1 MSGSFVFERDDKNV
15 GQMVF
20 CDFDFTATWFD
31 PVTGTLYCASGENG
45 DIYEWDKLDQPPYTL
60 EWKSKVIK
68 TKDFLNLGAARVIA
82 DYASNVA
89 GVSQQWGAFGAT
101 VAWEAAH
108 TPWAGSN
115 PVTFKLWADKQLVFT
130 IALSDDKLFRLP
142 TGYRTDTF
150 EFSVTSNVRVRAVH
164 LSETPLGL
172 KEA

>member
-1 MSGSFVFERDDKNV
+1 MSGSFVFERDDKNI

-20 CDFDFTATWFD
+20 CDFDFTAAWFD
-31 PVTGTLYCASGENG
+31 PLTGTLYCAAGENG
-45 DIYEWDKLDQPPYTL
+45 DIYEWDQLDQPPYTV

-68 TKDFLNLGAARVIA
+68 TKDMINLGAARVIA
-82 DYASNVA
+82 DYADVA
-89 GVSQQWGAFGAT
+89 GTALQWGAFGAT
-101 VAWEAAH
+101 VAWEDAH
-108 TPWAGSN
+108 TLWAGSN
-115 PVTFKLWADKQLVFT
+115 PVTFKLWADKQLIFT

-150 EFSVTSNVRVRAVH
+150 EFSVTGNVRVRAVH

>member
-45 DIYEWDKLDQPPYTL
+45 DIYEWDKLDQPPYTM
-60 EWKSKVIK
+60 EWKS
-68 TKDFLNLGAARVIA
+68 ARVIA
-82 DYASNVA
+82 DYAASPA
-89 GVSQQWGAFGAT
+89 GVSQQWGSFGALVT
-101 VAWEAAH
+101 WELAH
-108 TPWAGSN
+108 TPWAGSL
-115 PVTFKLWADKQLVFT
+115 PVTFKMWADKQLIFT
-130 IALSDDKLFRLP
+130 IALSDDKMFRLP